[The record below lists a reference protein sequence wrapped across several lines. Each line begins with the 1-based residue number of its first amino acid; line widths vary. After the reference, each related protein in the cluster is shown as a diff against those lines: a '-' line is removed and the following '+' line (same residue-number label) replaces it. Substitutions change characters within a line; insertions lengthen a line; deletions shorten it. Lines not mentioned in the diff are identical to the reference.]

1 MANVMDALVKLCKG
15 KSVPKD
21 ALGRKRARAAAA
33 AALEKPGAV
42 MSDDSFLRSHVVMTL
57 ALLVMCADGEGS
69 EPDDEVANADASGE
83 ASAIAET

>member
-1 MANVMDALVKLCKG
+1 MTVAPCFAFQMANVMDALVKLCKG

-42 MSDDSFLRSHVVMTL
+42 MSDDSFLRSHVIMT
-57 ALLVMCADGEGS
+57 S
-69 EPDDEVANADASGE
+69 HRW
-83 ASAIAET
+83 